1 VRVPRWLMMAMFGGF
16 CISIMR
22 GQIASTTLQQTAST
36 SSSTASG
43 ETTQDPVKLEGGMK
57 PGTIV
62 RKVQPSYP
70 EEARRARIGGT
81 VVLHAI
87 IAKDGTIKNL
97 SIVSGPELLQEAAAE
112 AVKQWVYEPY
122 LVNGQPSE
130 VDTLIRV
137 NFSLNHPRPTLP
149 NRVPVSAMPN

>member
-1 VRVPRWLMMAMFGGF
+1 MSGCCAWMIHAQTG
-16 CISIMR
+16 
-22 GQIASTTLQQTAST
+22 STTPTT
-36 SSSTASG
+36 KNSSPGG
-43 ETTQDPVKLEGGMK
+43 ETTQGPVKLEAGMK
-57 PGTIV
+57 AGTIV

-70 EEARRARIGGT
+70 EEARRAKVGGT

-87 IAKDGTIKNL
+87 ISKDGTIKNL
-97 SIVSGPELLQEAAAE
+97 SIVSGPDLLQEAAAE

-137 NFSLNHPRPTLP
+137 NFNLNYSRPRSTLP
-149 NRVPVSAMPN
+149 ARVPVSAMPN